1 MYFGISILILFSKY
15 SNLFIS
21 KILKL
26 DKIFSLIAIE
36 SNILKFYDAEFSTT
50 RTCVMMSWALLEVG
64 ALKMV

>member
-1 MYFGISILILFSKY
+1 MKVGLQY

-21 KILKL
+21 KILK
-26 DKIFSLIAIE
+26 AIE
-36 SNILKFYDAEFSTT
+36 SNIVKFYNVEFSTT